1 MCADRDRIGH
11 DPRTPAMV
19 GAGAFHALLTQP
31 QLIET
36 LSRYEV
42 GLYRQFEAALG
53 QFWMV
58 RANRAPAPAAEII
71 DHAEADA

>member
-1 MCADRDRIGH
+1 ML
-11 DPRTPAMV
+11 

-42 GLYRQFEAALG
+42 GLYRQFEATLG

-58 RANRAPAPAAEII
+58 RANRAAERRAPPPAAEII
-71 DHAEADA
+71 DHAKADA